1 MLATARDDQ
10 EKQST
15 LLSSPLRVTHIF
27 MEDVKR
33 SERGK
38 DFNQHRL
45 RDEGI
50 ESNPAEQVLVDG
62 KLDVSW
68 RSLPKRPTI
77 SLAASKAA

>member
-1 MLATARDDQ
+1 MIKRHN
-10 EKQST
+10 
-15 LLSSPLRVTHIF
+15 LLLEESVRVTHIF
-27 MEDVKR
+27 MEDAKR

-68 RSLPKRPTI
+68 CSLPKRPTI
-77 SLAASKAA
+77 SWAASKAA